1 MDIEPTEVPPEA
13 PPEAP
18 PPIPYAPMNGQVTY
32 ASSSAVT
39 ILWEEPAYD
48 GGSPI
53 TTYLLSL
60 TSEDQPAILHVIQPP
75 TCSYYLDN
83 IPEGVTILATVQA
96 SNDNGVIY
104 GPELVFPL
112 ITYIHIPP
120 APPAS
125 AEVVENA
132 PGIATITWTPP
143 AIAPEGT
150 AYYLVA
156 SVSSNPNDPIREYR
170 TADMTQIECSILT
183 LNPDSEYY
191 FTVEIVNQVGHSPTV
206 TTNLTN

>member
-1 MDIEPTEVPPEA
+1 
-13 PPEAP
+13 
-18 PPIPYAPMNGQVTY
+18 MNGQVVY
-32 ASSSAVT
+32 NSSSAVT
-39 ILWEEPAYD
+39 ISWEEPAYD

-60 TSEDQPAILHVIQPP
+60 ISDDQPAILHVIQPP

-83 IPEGVTILATVQA
+83 IPEGATILATVKA
-96 SNDNGVIY
+96 SNDDGATY
-104 GPELVFPL
+104 GPEFVFPL
-112 ITYIHIPP
+112 ITYIHVPP

-132 PGIATITWTPP
+132 PGIATISWTPP
-143 AIAPEGT
+143 AIAPEGD

-170 TADMTQIECSILT
+170 TADMTQTECSILT

-191 FTVEIVNQVGHSPTV
+191 FTVEIVNQVGHSPIV
-206 TTNLTN
+206 RTNLIKLTN